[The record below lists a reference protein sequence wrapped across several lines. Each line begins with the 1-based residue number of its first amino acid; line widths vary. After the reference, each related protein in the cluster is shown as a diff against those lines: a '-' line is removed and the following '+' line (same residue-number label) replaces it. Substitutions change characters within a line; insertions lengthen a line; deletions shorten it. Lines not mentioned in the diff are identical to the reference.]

1 MTKLVKTNYNNPF
14 YGFFDDFFTSETQR
28 NATSMK
34 TDILEVKD
42 GYELH
47 IDVPGYKKEDIKIS
61 LEKGYLTIEAK
72 KEESKEIIDEDTK
85 YLRRERFYGTA
96 ARSFYVGEEIIQED
110 IKAHYDAGILTVHV
124 PKEGSNKPVTQYID
138 IL

>member
-47 IDVPGYKKEDIKIS
+47 IDVPGYKK
-61 LEKGYLTIEAK
+61 
-72 KEESKEIIDEDTK
+72 
-85 YLRRERFYGTA
+85 LRF
-96 ARSFYVGEEIIQED
+96 
-110 IKAHYDAGILTVHV
+110 H
-124 PKEGSNKPVTQYID
+124 
-138 IL
+138 